1 VIEGDFVVS
10 VVIVGF
16 RLGVLGDVDVSR
28 RGRLGYG
35 TCGSGNL
42 DGARAEVSVPECHG
56 TVAGGVAA
64 GFMLLSLASCML
76 TKFVSRTFSGP
87 VRARW

>member
-1 VIEGDFVVS
+1 MIEGDFVVS
-10 VVIVGF
+10 VIIVGF
-16 RLGVLGDVDVSR
+16 RLGVRGGVVGSR

-42 DGARAEVSVPECHG
+42 DGARVEVSVPACHG

>member
-16 RLGVLGDVDVSR
+16 RLGVRGGVVVSR
-28 RGRLGYG
+28 RRRLGYG

-42 DGARAEVSVPECHG
+42 DGARVEVSVPACHG
-56 TVAGGVAA
+56 TVAVGVAA
-64 GFMLLSLASCML
+64 DFMLLSLASCML